1 MCYNKVMQTQQILM
15 QKDTVL
21 DVAIDYAD
29 GYILHVNSSGGVVEI
44 YKVREKE
51 NDKEKELIQI
61 TLLK

>member
-1 MCYNKVMQTQQILM
+1 M